1 MKFTIPTQELN
12 AGISTVVKAMGSR
25 TTISI
30 LEGIYTEASGDSLLL
45 RCTDLSLQIETTI
58 PAAIEEEGAVVMP
71 GRLFSE
77 LVRRLPGEE
86 TEIST
91 EKDTVYIHSGR
102 ARTNM
107 QSENASDFHCM
118 PKVKEEYSV
127 TLSQGTLKSMIRQCI
142 FASAQDDSKPIL
154 TGVLLEMRPD
164 ELCMVALDG
173 YRLALRREKLLS
185 GMDEKDAVIP
195 ARSLLEIGRMLEDRD
210 DAVKVIFSGTHVMV
224 DMGHTKV
231 TTRLLD
237 GEFIR
242 YKQILPDGQNTR
254 VQVNRQ
260 ELLDSIERV
269 SLMAREGKK
278 NHIRF
283 SFGADTL
290 TLSANSEIGSS
301 QEEIS
306 INLVGS
312 DLDIAFNAKFFSDVL
327 KVLED
332 EELFL
337 DMNNN
342 ISPCVVRPVQGERFY
357 YLVLPVR
364 LFTGA

>member
-12 AGISTVVKAMGSR
+12 AGISTVIKAMGNR
-25 TTISI
+25 TTLSI
-30 LEGIYTEASGDSLLL
+30 LEGIYVEATWNTLTL
-45 RCTDLSLQIETTI
+45 RCTDLSLQIETTL
-58 PAAIEEEGAVVMP
+58 PASVTEEGACVMP

-77 LVRRLPGEE
+77 LARRLPDVDTSVY
-86 TEIST
+86 TEGN
-91 EKDTVYIHSGR
+91 TVYIESGR
-102 ARTNM
+102 AKTNV
-107 QSENASDFHCM
+107 QSESPEDFHCM
-118 PKVKEEYSV
+118 PPVKEEYTV
-127 TLSQGTLKSMIRQCI
+127 TLEQGKLRSMIRQCI
-142 FASAQDDSKPIL
+142 FASAQDESKPIL
-154 TGVLLEMRPD
+154 TGVLLEMRPE

-173 YRLALRREKLLS
+173 YRLALRREPILS
-185 GMDEKDAVIP
+185 GGEDKDAVIP
-195 ARSLLEIGRMLEDRD
+195 ARSLMEMGRMLEDRA
-210 DAVKVIFSGTHVMV
+210 DAVKIIFSATHVMV
-224 DMGHTKV
+224 DMGHTKI

-242 YKQILPDGQNTR
+242 YKQILPDGHTTR

-283 SFGADTL
+283 SFQPESL

-301 QEEIS
+301 TEELGIH
-306 INLVGS
+306 LTGS
-312 DLDIAFNAKFFSDVL
+312 PLEIAFNSRYFTDVL

-332 EELFL
+332 DSVIL

-342 ISPCVVRPVQGERFY
+342 ISPCVVSPVQGQQYY

-364 LFTGA
+364 LFTA

>member
-1 MKFTIPTQELN
+1 MKFTIQTQELN
-12 AGISTVVKAMGSR
+12 AGISTVVKAMGTR

-30 LEGIYTEASGDSLLL
+30 LEGIYIEASGDAVLL
-45 RCTDLSLQIETTI
+45 RCTDLSLQIETI
-58 PAAIEEEGAVVMP
+58 VPANIEEEGACVMP

-77 LVRRLPGEE
+77 LVRRLPAEE
-86 TEIST
+86 TQIYN
-91 EKDTVYIHSGR
+91 EKETIYINSGR
-102 ARTNM
+102 ARTYV
-107 QSENASDFHCM
+107 QSESASDFHSM
-118 PKVKEEYSV
+118 PPVREEYSV
-127 TLSQGTLKSMIRQCI
+127 TLAQGTLKSMIRQCI
-142 FASAQDDSKPIL
+142 FASAQDESKPIL
-154 TGVLLEMRPD
+154 TGVLLEMRPE

-173 YRLALRREKLLS
+173 YRLALRRETLLS
-185 GMDEKDAVIP
+185 GAAEKNAVIP
-195 ARSLLEIGRMLEDRD
+195 ARSLLEISRMLEDRD
-210 DAVKVIFSGTHVMV
+210 DTVKVIFSGTHVMM

-242 YKQILPDGQNTR
+242 YKQILPDSHTTR

-260 ELLDSIERV
+260 ELLDSIDRV

-278 NHIRF
+278 NHIKF
-283 SFGADTL
+283 SFSTDTL
-290 TLSANSEIGSS
+290 SLSANSEIGSS
-301 QEEIS
+301 QEEINVN
-306 INLVGS
+306 IVGS
-312 DLDIAFNAKFFSDVL
+312 DLDIAFNAKYFSDVL

-332 EELFL
+332 DELYL

-342 ISPCVVRPVQGERFY
+342 ISPCVVRPIQGERFY